1 MCDNGPMKNT
11 FLLAVLVC
19 WASTA
24 SALTFQ
30 SGTFSLLRAV
40 EGAPDAL
47 PAAPAV
53 ADKVTQTAAAAPPAT
68 IFPKFVD
75 CTGMGEPLRFY
86 IRLESF
92 TTWDSLPEAGHT
104 PVSVWDGRAKKDE
117 TAAQLN
123 DYRGATVTRAAYT
136 YSIWSCDTQDYT
148 FTFDTKSLARQS
160 ADEKERPVTGHVVV
174 ETRGHT
180 DDDRD
185 LSCTAH
191 Y

>member
-1 MCDNGPMKNT
+1 MKNI
-11 FLLAVLVC
+11 FVLAVLLC
-19 WASTA
+19 WASSA
-24 SALTFQ
+24 SALTFE

-40 EGAPDAL
+40 DGAPEAL
-47 PAAPAV
+47 PPVPPAASAPAAP
-53 ADKVTQTAAAAPPAT
+53 
-68 IFPKFVD
+68 IFPKLID
-75 CTGMGEPLRFY
+75 CAGMGEPLRFY
-86 IRLESF
+86 VRLESF
-92 TTWDSLPEAGHT
+92 KTWESLPEAGHT
-104 PVSVWDGRAKKDE
+104 PVSVWNGRAMKDE

-123 DYRGATVTRAAYT
+123 DYRGATVTRAVYT

-160 ADEKERPVTGHVVV
+160 SSEKERRVTGHVVV

>member
-1 MCDNGPMKNT
+1 MKNI
-11 FLLAVLVC
+11 FLLAVMISL
-19 WASTA
+19 ASSA
-24 SALTFQ
+24 SALTFK
-30 SGTFSLLRAV
+30 SGTFSALRAMD
-40 EGAPDAL
+40 GTPDAQ

-53 ADKVTQTAAAAPPAT
+53 AGKVTQAPVSP
-68 IFPKFVD
+68 IFPKIID

-86 IRLESF
+86 MRLDTF
-92 TTWDSLPEAGHT
+92 TTWESLPEAGHT
-104 PVSVWDGRAKKDE
+104 PVSVWNGRAMKDE

-123 DYRGATVTRAAYT
+123 DYRGATVTRSVYT

-160 ADEKERPVTGHVVV
+160 AAEKERPVTGHVVV

-185 LSCTAH
+185 LSCTAR